1 MLPTGVGA
9 GMPRKNEGATKARG
23 SMDAGTKN
31 QMKLVNALAL
41 ETQSPFAPDRR
52 ARGSGGFFGETIWRG
67 RLSGKRVSGA
77 PTRQNKF
84 PPLSLDARAYMN
96 TQPFGVCLA
105 GPAFMTKRK
114 NGRPQADRL
123 CASSRFFL

>member
-9 GMPRKNEGATKARG
+9 GMPRKNEGAAKARG
-23 SMDAGTKN
+23 SMDTETKN

-41 ETQSPFAPDRR
+41 ESQSTPFAPDRR

-84 PPLSLDARAYMN
+84 PP
-96 TQPFGVCLA
+96 FH
-105 GPAFMTKRK
+105 
-114 NGRPQADRL
+114 
-123 CASSRFFL
+123 